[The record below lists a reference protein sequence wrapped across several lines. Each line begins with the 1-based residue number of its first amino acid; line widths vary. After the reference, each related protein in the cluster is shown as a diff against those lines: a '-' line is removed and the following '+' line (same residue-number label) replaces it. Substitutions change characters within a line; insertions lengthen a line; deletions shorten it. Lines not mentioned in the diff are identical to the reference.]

1 MREKIFIVG
10 LIIITIKIKKNL
22 STTSDCEISNKS
34 QNNNQT
40 FKDLWGFEH
49 NWFDP
54 EDGWDESKRNLF
66 ITWQRRGQYQSKNIP
81 KYTKHGYKKMEIPSK
96 LYELINKIRRDI
108 VFESEIFK
116 HPDIM
121 NSHRL
126 KSDGTIGISSTNI
139 TKLPVV
145 CICISAKF

>member
-96 LYELINKIRRDI
+96 LYELINKIRKDL
-108 VFESEIFK
+108 VFEPEIFK
-116 HPDIM
+116 DPDIS
-121 NSHRL
+121 NCHRL
-126 KSDGTIGISSTNI
+126 KADGTKGI
-139 TKLPVV
+139 LWP
-145 CICISAKF
+145 

>member
-1 MREKIFIVG
+1 
-10 LIIITIKIKKNL
+10 
-22 STTSDCEISNKS
+22 
-34 QNNNQT
+34 
-40 FKDLWGFEH
+40 
-49 NWFDP
+49 
-54 EDGWDESKRNLF
+54 
-66 ITWQRRGQYQSKNIP
+66 
-81 KYTKHGYKKMEIPSK
+81 MEIPSK